1 MSMEQKQQL
10 LSQAKAAIEN
20 TSAYKNLQLLFDGG
34 VFSEID
40 AYAKS
45 ENGYAEVI
53 AAYGMANGCPIF
65 AFAQN
70 SDIAGGAMSTAQ
82 AAKLK
87 KLYSL
92 AVKTG
97 APVVGLYDSTGAR
110 LMQGVDMLS
119 SFGSILN
126 SVSTLSGVVPQI
138 SVVLGA
144 CLGIGALNASGADF
158 VILSEKARL
167 SLATNGEG
175 GSCEDAENYGLSHL
189 TAKNTEEAIEKART
203 LLGFMPSN
211 NLSPAPAADTDE
223 PEDPQNTDVIK
234 SVFDNG
240 SFLELQSAFG
250 KNAVV
255 GFARLYGSVAGIVK
269 TNGQTLLQDD
279 CTKIARFVKFCD
291 AFTIPVVTFA
301 DSKGFG
307 CLKAA
312 SHLTA
317 AYADAT
323 TVKVTVIT
331 GEAYGAF
338 YVAVAGSGANTDV
351 TLAWANAA
359 ISPLPP
365 EAGAAIMWE
374 DKMNAPRDTRQ
385 ELVKTYKE
393 KECSAF
399 KAAANGYVQD
409 VIAPQDTRNKLFSA
423 LDMLSGKRVSRLPKK
438 HGTIL

>member
-175 GSCEDAENYGLSHL
+175 GSCEDAE
-189 TAKNTEEAIEKART
+189 EAIEKART

-351 TLAWANAA
+351 TLAWADAA